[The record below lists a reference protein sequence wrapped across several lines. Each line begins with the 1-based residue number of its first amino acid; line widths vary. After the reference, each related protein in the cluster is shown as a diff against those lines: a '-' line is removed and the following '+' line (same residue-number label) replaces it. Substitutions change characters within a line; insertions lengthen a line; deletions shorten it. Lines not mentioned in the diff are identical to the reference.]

1 MREKNKNKLNAGP
14 DFALLGEKIE
24 GFIATQPKGV
34 ALYYPYPG
42 MSESRPPQVSF
53 SLKDWLTDD
62 LPVNPDG
69 YDKDE
74 MESRKEIVIERIGF
88 VESELMMAQ
97 TGYGLTKPDWWGE
110 TIDEEINN
118 YFPIAKSDLDRLK
131 ALYIR
136 LRIDTPQDKKD
147 QYLEKIFFY
156 LYFSGYYDFTV
167 GIEMYR
173 RYKNPFT
180 ELQKLHFQFM
190 LLNYNEPETAKM
202 LGISKQA
209 VEKHRTAIQN
219 KTVKWDKESSNKETP
234 LSLKKYIE
242 HFYKTRMQKA
252 NL

>member
-1 MREKNKNKLNAGP
+1 MSFRH
-14 DFALLGEKIE
+14 FLL
-24 GFIATQPKGV
+24 A
-34 ALYYPYPG
+34 Y
-42 MSESRPPQVSF
+42 MSVFFSRF
-53 SLKDWLTDD
+53 T
-62 LPVNPDG
+62 
-69 YDKDE
+69 
-74 MESRKEIVIERIGF
+74 
-88 VESELMMAQ
+88 
-97 TGYGLTKPDWWGE
+97 
-110 TIDEEINN
+110 
-118 YFPIAKSDLDRLK
+118 IAKSDLDRLK

-147 QYLEKIFFY
+147 QCLEKIFFY
-156 LYFSGYYDFTV
+156 LYFAGYYDFTV

-190 LLNYNEPETAKM
+190 LLNYNEPETA
-202 LGISKQA
+202 
-209 VEKHRTAIQN
+209 IQN